1 LSIRRI
7 LVANRGEIAARI
19 IRTCRKL
26 GIETV
31 LAASE
36 ADRDSLPAR
45 LATRALC
52 IGPAHPTDSYLK
64 PELQVQAALGTGCDA
79 IHPGYGFLSERAAFA
94 RLCEQN
100 GVTFIGPTSEQLAI
114 AGDKLAARAAA
125 QSVDVPLAPG
135 GEAPSREAARELA
148 ARIGMPLLV
157 KAAGGGGGRGMK
169 LVERIEDLDAALELA
184 AAEAGAAFGDARV
197 YLERFVA
204 RARHVEVQVLGDGA
218 GNMVH
223 LGERDCSVQRR
234 YQKIIEETP
243 APGLADGLRSR
254 LHDAALRFAGRL
266 RYRGAGTVEF
276 LVDAERGEFYF
287 LEMNARIQVEHPV
300 TELVSGVDIVAAQ
313 IAIASGNG
321 LRLVR
326 GEAWRDGCAIECR
339 INAEDPARDFA
350 PSPGTARLVR
360 WPNGDGIRVDTH
372 IESGARV
379 PPFYDS
385 LLGKI
390 IAHGRDRAQ
399 ALARLRAA
407 VSVTR
412 IDGIQTNLALH
423 AEILADPEFMS
434 GGVDTGYLARLLGK
448 RPARAA
454 VGHHG

>member
-1 LSIRRI
+1 MSIRRI

-19 IRTCRKL
+19 VRTCRKL
-26 GIETV
+26 DIETV

-45 LATRALC
+45 LATRTVC
-52 IGPAHPTDSYLK
+52 IGPAHPTASYLR

-79 IHPGYGFLSERAAFA
+79 IHPGYGFLSERATFA
-94 RLCEQN
+94 RLCEQHR
-100 GVTFIGPTSEQLAI
+100 VTFIGPTSEQLAI
-114 AGDKLAARAAA
+114 AGDKLAARVAA
-125 QSVDVPLAPG
+125 QAADVPLAPG
-135 GEAPSREAARELA
+135 GEAPSLEIARELA

-169 LVERIEDLDAALELA
+169 LVERAEDLDAALELA

-218 GNMVH
+218 GDVIH

-243 APGLADGLRSR
+243 APGIPDELRSR
-254 LHDAALRFAGRL
+254 LHDAALRFAARL

-276 LVDAERGEFYF
+276 LVDAQRGEFFF

-300 TELVSGVDIVAAQ
+300 TEAVSGVDIVATQ
-313 IAIASGNG
+313 IAIASGGG
-321 LRLVR
+321 LRLAR
-326 GEAWRDGCAIECR
+326 GESWRDGCAIECR

-350 PSPGTARLVR
+350 PSPGTVRLAR
-360 WPNGDGIRVDTH
+360 WPDGEGIRIDTH

-379 PPFYDS
+379 PPYYDS

-407 VSVTR
+407 IAITR
-412 IDGIQTNLALH
+412 IEGVATNLGLH
-423 AEILADPEFMS
+423 AEILADPEFMR
-434 GGVDTGYLARLLGK
+434 GGVDTGYLARLLE